1 MVSTEF
7 STLPPATGPYPE
19 DEIRKRL
26 EACPKLASLQSVNRA
41 LAGLVNSEQ
50 SYNAQIAEIIRRDP
64 SLTTRLLRMV
74 NSVFFGLTAKV
85 SNIEE
90 AVFYLGVRQIR
101 ELSMATPVLEE
112 LERISPTGVHLPWRE
127 LWKHS
132 IGCAI
137 MSREILGS
145 TSLMLDDD
153 TDYIVGLLHH
163 IGKVGMALAFPT
175 ETAQITNATYTTA
188 EKVVKRE
195 QELIGWDHAQI
206 GAAYLERHRLA
217 DEIVAAVRWH
227 HDPEQ
232 AGEYAA
238 FAAAVHLADLMV
250 RSVGIETGF
259 EKLEPVVPGSWRDTA
274 AWKIL
279 FQGETREEEIA
290 ESAISNSLRRLPNML
305 TGLV

>member
-1 MVSTEF
+1 MVTTAF
-7 STLPPATGPYPE
+7 STIPPATGPYPE
-19 DEIRKRL
+19 DEIRRRL

-90 AVFYLGVRQIR
+90 AVFYLGLRQIR

-112 LERISPTGVHLPWRE
+112 LERISPSGVHLPWRE

-137 MSREILGS
+137 MSRELLGA
-145 TSLMLDDD
+145 TSMLLDDD
-153 TDYIVGLLHH
+153 TDYIIGLLSNV
-163 IGKVGMALAFPT
+163 GKVGMALAFPM
-175 ETAQITNATYTTA
+175 ETA
-188 EKVVKRE
+188 KVASIAYESTDAVLERE
-195 QELIGWDHAQI
+195 HALVGWDHAQI

-217 DEIVAAVRWH
+217 PEIVAAVRWH
-227 HDPEQ
+227 HDPES
-232 AGEYAA
+232 AGEHAA
-238 FAAAVHLADLMV
+238 FAAAVQVADCLV
-250 RSVGIETGF
+250 RSVDINNGF
-259 EKLEPVVPGSWRDTA
+259 EKLAPVSSG
-274 AWKIL
+274 AWKELSGWRML
-279 FQGETREEEIA
+279 FQSDTQEEEMA
-290 ESAISNSLRRLPNML
+290 EAAVQHALRRLPGMVN
-305 TGLV
+305 GLV

>member
-7 STLPPATGPYPE
+7 STIPPATGPYPE

-137 MSREILGS
+137 MSREVLGS
-145 TSLMLDDD
+145 TALMLDDD
-153 TDYIVGLLHH
+153 TDYIIGLLHH
-163 IGKVGMALAFPT
+163 IGKVGMALAFPA
-175 ETAQITNATYTTA
+175 ETAMITRGLYETPEEVV
-188 EKVVKRE
+188 EKE

-217 DEIVAAVRWH
+217 PEIVAAVRWH
-227 HDPEQ
+227 HDPLK
-232 AGEYAA
+232 AGEHSA
-238 FAAAVHLADLMV
+238 FAAAVQLADHMV
-250 RSVGIETGF
+250 RSVDIQNGF
-259 EKLEPVVPGSWRDTA
+259 EKLAPVEPGSWRELP
-274 AWKIL
+274 AWNIL
-279 FQGETREEEIA
+279 FQGETREEEMA
-290 ESAISNSLRRLPNML
+290 ETAINNALRRLPGML
-305 TGLV
+305 NGLV

>member
-7 STLPPATGPYPE
+7 TAIPPATGPYPE

-90 AVFYLGVRQIR
+90 AVFYLGLRQIR

-112 LERISPTGVHLPWRE
+112 LERISPSGVHLPWRE

-137 MSREILGS
+137 MTREILGA
-145 TSLMLDDD
+145 TTMMMDDD
-153 TDYIVGLLHH
+153 TDYIIGLLHH
-163 IGKVGMALAFPT
+163 IGKVGMALAFPL
-175 ETAQITNATYTTA
+175 ETAKITRATYATPDQ
-188 EKVVKRE
+188 VVERE
-195 QELIGWDHAQI
+195 RELIGWDHAQI

-217 DEIVAAVRWH
+217 PEIVSAVRWH
-227 HDPEQ
+227 HDPES
-232 AGEYAA
+232 AGEHSA
-238 FAAAVHLADLMV
+238 FAAAVQLSDYMV
-250 RSVGIETGF
+250 RSVGVENGF
-259 EKLEPVVPGSWRDTA
+259 EKLEKVEAGAWRHIP
-274 AWKIL
+274 AWEIL
-279 FQGETREEEIA
+279 FQGDTREEDMA
-290 ESAISNSLRRLPNML
+290 EAAINTALRRMPGML
-305 TGLV
+305 NGLV

>member
-7 STLPPATGPYPE
+7 TTIPPATGPYPE
-19 DEIRKRL
+19 EEIRKRL

-112 LERISPTGVHLPWRE
+112 LERISPSGVHLPWRE

-145 TSLMLDDD
+145 TSMMLDDD

-163 IGKVGMALAFPT
+163 IGKVGMALAFPA
-175 ETAQITNATYTTA
+175 ETALVTKATYGTTD
-188 EKVVKRE
+188 EVVARE
-195 QELIGWDHAQI
+195 QELIGWDHAQV

-217 DEIVAAVRWH
+217 PEIVAAVRWH
-227 HDPEQ
+227 HDPEK
-232 AGEYAA
+232 AGEYAP
-238 FAAAVHLADLMV
+238 FAASVQLADLMV
-250 RSVGIETGF
+250 RSVEIGNGF
-259 EKLEPVVPGSWRDTA
+259 EQLEPVEPGSWRDSA
-274 AWKIL
+274 AWNIL
-279 FQGETREEEIA
+279 FQNDTREA
-290 ESAISNSLRRLPNML
+290 EMAETSTKNALRRLPGML
-305 TGLV
+305 NGLV

>member
-1 MVSTEF
+1 MVSTQF
-7 STLPPATGPYPE
+7 TAIPPATGPYPE
-19 DEIRKRL
+19 DEIRRRL

-64 SLTTRLLRMV
+64 SLTKRLLRMV

-90 AVFYLGVRQIR
+90 AIFYLGLRQIR

-112 LERISPTGVHLPWRE
+112 LERISPSGAHLPWRE

-145 TSLMLDDD
+145 TSLLLDDD

-163 IGKVGMALAFPT
+163 VGKVGMALAFPA
-175 ETAQITNATYTTA
+175 ETAIITNAIYQTT
-188 EKVVKRE
+188 EEVVERE
-195 QELIGWDHAQI
+195 RELIGWDHAQI

-217 DEIVAAVRWH
+217 PEIVSAVRWH
-227 HDPEQ
+227 HDPAQ
-232 AGEYAA
+232 AEEHSS
-238 FAAAVHLADLMV
+238 FAASVQLADHMV
-250 RSVGIETGF
+250 RSAGIGNGF
-259 EKLEPVVPGSWRDTA
+259 EKLAPVEPGSWRSLP
-274 AWKIL
+274 AWNLL
-279 FQGETREEEIA
+279 FQGETREEDIA
-290 ESAISNSLRRLPNML
+290 EAAIAHALRRLPGML
-305 TGLV
+305 NGLV